1 MFSIFFQSFSTLFT
15 NFNILDLLSYLYFA
29 VLTFCRFDVLSQ
41 TLCTA
46 LTGSVGTDCCLRLS
60 EHNVFGQ
67 SINLL
72 GVQPKAFLLFA
83 KHIEPYNL

>member
-29 VLTFCRFDVLSQ
+29 VSTF
-41 TLCTA
+41 CTA